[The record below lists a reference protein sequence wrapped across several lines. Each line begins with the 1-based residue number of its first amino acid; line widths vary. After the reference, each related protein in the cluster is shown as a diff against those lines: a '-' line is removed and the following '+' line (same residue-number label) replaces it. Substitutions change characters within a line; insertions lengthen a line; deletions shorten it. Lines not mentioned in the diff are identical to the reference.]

1 VIGILQGLHSS
12 LAVNPGVQRAKAVRE
27 LHREELNRLQE
38 NFESYIQPHLLGHP
52 EDYDLIW
59 GWQKFI
65 YDRGER
71 LRALE
76 KDESQ

>member
-1 VIGILQGLHSS
+1 
-12 LAVNPGVQRAKAVRE
+12 VQRAKGVRE
-27 LHREELNRLQE
+27 LDKEELDRLQQS
-38 NFESYIQPHLLGHP
+38 FESYIQPHLNGQP

-65 YDRGER
+65 YDKGER

-76 KDESQ
+76 KDEDL